1 MKQIVCLVCALGLVG
16 LSFGQ
21 LPSIG
26 LSTAKTS
33 SLVFPLMVRHVD
45 RGSPAILVEQVSNA
59 ENILL
64 LKAAKPDFPETNL
77 SVVTDDGS
85 LYTFTVCFDPDPAI
99 LSHRLPLQ
107 TGRSIATYAAMILDN
122 PPLLH
127 HRGKEEGEVRAA
139 VAGVY
144 VKEDV
149 LFCQLSMANSSS
161 LDYAVDYLRFAIG
174 DQKNVKRTAVQER
187 ELVPLEM
194 AGNARVVKAG
204 SRTSIVAA
212 LPRFTIPDGKFLAIE
227 IGEKNGGRNFR
238 LRLTNKEITRAVLL
252 PDLR

>member
-1 MKQIVCLVCALGLVG
+1 MKQLVCLVCALGLVG

-33 SLVFPLMVRHVD
+33 SLVFPLPVRHVD
-45 RGSPAILVEQVSNA
+45 RGSPAILVEQVSSS

-64 LKAAKPDFPETNL
+64 LKAAKSDFPETNL

-85 LYTFTVCFDPDPAI
+85 LYTFTVCFDPDPTI
-99 LSHRLPLQ
+99 LTLRLPLQ
-107 TGRSIATYAAMILDN
+107 TGGSPAAYAAMILDN

-127 HRGKEEGEVRAA
+127 HTGKEEGEIRAA

-144 VKEDV
+144 VKDDV
-149 LFCQLSMANSSS
+149 LFCQLSLANNSS
-161 LDYAVDYLRFAIG
+161 LDYAVDYLRFAIC
-174 DQKNVKRTAVQER
+174 DQKKVKRTAVQER
-187 ELVPLEM
+187 ELVPLEI
-194 AGNARVVKAG
+194 AGNVTVAKAG

-212 LPRFTIPDGKFLAIE
+212 LSRFTIPEQQFLAIE

-238 LRLTNKEITRAVLL
+238 LRLTNKAITRAVIL